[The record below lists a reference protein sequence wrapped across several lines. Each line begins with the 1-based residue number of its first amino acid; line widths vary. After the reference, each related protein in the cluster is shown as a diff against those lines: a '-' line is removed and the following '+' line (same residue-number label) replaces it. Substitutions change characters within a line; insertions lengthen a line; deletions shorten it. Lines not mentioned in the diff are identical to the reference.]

1 MYENPSMQSTIET
14 NSKKNHIIISLDPEK
29 AFDKIQQPFMLKLLE
44 RSGTEN
50 LYLNITK
57 AIYCK
62 PITNIELNVD
72 TLEQSH

>member
-1 MYENPSMQSTIET
+1 
-14 NSKKNHIIISLDPEK
+14 
-29 AFDKIQQPFMLKLLE
+29 MLKLLE